1 MNPIPK
7 FSISLIAL
15 MVACNM
21 PMTWSQE
28 RLAERGIN
36 PTTHTGMPRY
46 VQDEVIVKF
55 NAGTSHGSARSISEV
70 GVDKVLAAF
79 DVKEMEQLLPD
90 NHPGRTMRSAPAY
103 TGERV
108 TEVDLS
114 SLYLLKVNMKEDQN
128 LGQILSELK
137 GLPEVE
143 YAEPNYL
150 YYTCGVA
157 DEYTA
162 EPMYKQQWGI
172 PRVKLDKLWAM
183 PVVTN
188 KRPVIAIIDTG
199 VDVTHPDLAPNIWTN
214 EGEIPGDGL
223 DNDNNGYVDDVHG
236 WDFVNNSGKIV
247 DGFGHGTHCAGIAA
261 ASGINK
267 LGITGANP
275 DALIMPVAVLQS
287 NGSGDMASIAKGI
300 RYAVDNGATIISMSF
315 GSTDNAI
322 AMQQT
327 LQQAYQSAI
336 LVAAA
341 GNESLGIDAAC
352 SPEGK
357 PLFPGGYSFVLG
369 VMATQETKGTNGYR
383 TSFSNFDCDGPVKS
397 SFPDGQGYNYE
408 LSAPGAKIL
417 STVPGGQYQSWNG
430 TSMATPLVAGG
441 ISRLLQVSDYSTQ
454 EKLWADLIHTSGD
467 NVDFM
472 ACYEISERHPV
483 LNISSVT
490 LDDEGGDGDN
500 SPDAGEVI
508 DIYPKVLNT
517 GGVAVDIRMK
527 IEFAE
532 FEDTTVVELLDSVV
546 DFGYSLSTYEK
557 RQSANP
563 LRIRMSKDL
572 TNNRNVCMMVSV
584 WYGDHKG
591 TASEE
596 IVLTSERGV
605 ELRGMLTED
614 LTLTADQKYIVTDN
628 LGVPEGVTL
637 TIKPGTV
644 VQFKD
649 GAKLS
654 CAGSLKAEGT
664 PDSMIVFTKEDT
676 GNVWAGLEYTAADT
690 LKYCVLEWMGYFGTV
705 HIHNCENCIVR
716 KIGGSS
722 VSFEGSYFGRS
733 NFLTNDILGVNMTGA
748 TLISSNFMENQLI
761 NATPLFAIDALKKG
775 KFTLS
780 NSNVFSNT
788 ITDYSPYTGLC
799 SFYSEAS
806 LPFIYTNP
814 LPNYHGSSL
823 DSLAHTEIF
832 DFGTS
837 LSGVFGLY
845 DLSNKLDRP
854 SAEAHGMVWKV
865 VVDGNEIR
873 DNLDVLPP
881 LGVGKHTF
889 EVYFNRP
896 MNKRF
901 APKVA
906 MGIRSPSSSQ
916 KIDEE
921 GFWNEEGTVYS
932 VCYTMKRATDGDGL
946 NGLSI
951 SDAKDNESFE
961 LPMENR
967 RFSVVLQAAGLLSA
981 GFEATARTGKVVLQW
996 KTPVQYAG
1004 DLSGYNVYRYAVDE
1018 VGESMDTIRVNTTLI
1033 HDTSY
1038 TDYAVVPGM
1047 CYNYMFTGVRTDQTE
1062 TNPSSVVSVVPLT
1075 ATLGDANG
1083 DLTVDMEDVNATV
1096 GYITNQNSWPFIF
1109 DAADVNA
1116 DDTINVMDV
1125 VGIVDIILPSDSD
1138 TFAGAKAIYSLENGI
1153 FYVNCAEQLGGIQFT
1168 VHVNKSNAGYLQPL
1182 TALDGMELTSAWLSD
1197 DEFLFLSYSL
1207 SGKCMPRGKT
1217 PLMYVRDALV
1227 TDITISDAKGGTV
1240 LAEDLV
1246 TGTVSERLGNKVLAY
1261 PNPCINELHI
1271 PYTVTQNKE
1280 TMVEI
1285 EFTDFMGRIVD
1296 RKTVSVSGAGNYEYV
1311 WHPAARIAD
1320 GMYLYS
1326 LRINGQRVVS
1336 EKMTLSRN
1344 LE

>member
-7 FSISLIAL
+7 FSISLIVL

-21 PMTWSQE
+21 PMSWSQE

-36 PTTHTGMPRY
+36 PTTYTGMPRY
-46 VQDEVIVKF
+46 VQNEVIVKF
-55 NAGTSHGSARSISEV
+55 NTGRSQGSARSISEV

-90 NHPGRTMRSAPAY
+90 NQTGRTMRSAPSY

-108 TEVDLS
+108 TEMDLS

-157 DEYTA
+157 DEYKA
-162 EPMYKQQWGI
+162 EPMYSQQWGI
-172 PRVKLDKLWAM
+172 PRVKLDQLWTK
-183 PVVTN
+183 PVVNN

-261 ASGINK
+261 ASGTNK
-267 LGITGANP
+267 IGIAGANP

-315 GSTDNAI
+315 GSTENAI
-322 AMQQT
+322 ALQQA

-352 SPEGK
+352 SPGGK

-383 TSFSNFDCDGPVKS
+383 ASFSNYDCDGPVKS

-441 ISRLLQVSDYSTQ
+441 ISRLLQVSDYSSQ

-467 NVDFM
+467 NVDFA
-472 ACYEISERHPV
+472 ACYEVSERHPV
-483 LNISSVT
+483 LTLIST
-490 LDDEGGDGDN
+490 KLDDEGGDGDN
-500 SPDAGEVI
+500 SPDAGEVMA
-508 DIYPKVLNT
+508 IYPKVLNT
-517 GGVAVDIRMK
+517 GGVAVDIKMK
-527 IEFAE
+527 IEFVR

-563 LRIRMSKDL
+563 LRIRLSPDL
-572 TNNRNVCMMVSV
+572 ANNRNVCMKVSV

-654 CAGSLKAEGT
+654 CAGRLKAEGT
-664 PDSMIVFTKEDT
+664 PDSLIVFTKEET

-716 KIGGSS
+716 NIGGSS
-722 VSFEGSYFGRS
+722 VSFENSYFGRS
-733 NFLTNDILGVNMTGA
+733 NFLMNDIPGVNMTGA
-748 TLISSNFMENQLI
+748 TLLSSNFIENLM
-761 NATPLFAIDALKKG
+761 NKTTPLFNIDELNKG
-775 KFTLS
+775 QFSLS

-788 ITDYSPYTGLC
+788 VTDRSPYTGLC

-814 LPNYHGSSL
+814 SPNYHGSSL
-823 DSLAHTEIF
+823 DSLARSEIF
-832 DFGTS
+832 DFGTN
-837 LSGVFGLY
+837 LSRVFGLY

-854 SAEAHGMVWKV
+854 SAEAHGVVWKV
-865 VVDGNEIR
+865 EVDGNEIR
-873 DNLDVLPP
+873 DNLDLLPS
-881 LGVGKHTF
+881 LGIGKHRF
-889 EVYFNRP
+889 EVFFNRP
-896 MNKRF
+896 MDKRF

-906 MGIRSPSSSQ
+906 MGVRSPYGSQ

-932 VCYTMKRATDGDGL
+932 VCYTMKRVTDGDGL

-951 SDAKDNESFE
+951 SEARDNESFE
-961 LPMENR
+961 LPMENK
-967 RFSVVLQAAGLLSA
+967 RFSVVLQAAGSLSN

-996 KTPVQYAG
+996 KTPAQYMG
-1004 DLSGYNVYRYAVDE
+1004 DIRGYNMYRYTVDE
-1018 VGESMDTIRVNTTLI
+1018 IGESVDTILVNSALITNTT
-1033 HDTSY
+1033 Y
-1038 TDYAVVPGM
+1038 TDYEVVPGM
-1047 CYNYMFTGVRTDQTE
+1047 CYNYMYSVVRMDQSE
-1062 TNPSSVVSVVPLT
+1062 TNTSSVVSVVPLT
-1075 ATLGDANG
+1075 ATPGDANG
-1083 DLTVDMEDVNATV
+1083 DLTVDMEDVNTTV
-1096 GYITNQNSWPFIF
+1096 GYITNKNPWPFIF

-1116 DDTINVMDV
+1116 DDTIDVTDV
-1125 VGIVDIILPSDSD
+1125 VGIVNIILPSDSD
-1138 TFAGAKAIYSLENGI
+1138 TFAGAKAIYSLEKGM
-1153 FYVNCAEQLGGIQFT
+1153 FYVDCAEPLGGIQFT
-1168 VHVNKSNAGYLQPL
+1168 VHVNKSDAGYIQPL
-1182 TALDGMELTSAWLSD
+1182 SSLDGMEQTSEWLSD
-1197 DEFLFLSYSL
+1197 DEFFFLSYSL
-1207 SGKCMPRGKT
+1207 SGKCIPRGKT
-1217 PLMYVRDALV
+1217 PIMYVRDALV
-1227 TDITISDAKGGTV
+1227 TDITISDAMGGAV
-1240 LAEDLV
+1240 LAEDIV
-1246 TGTVSERLGNKVLAY
+1246 TGTLSERLGNKVMAY

-1280 TMVEI
+1280 TVVEI
-1285 EFTDFMGRIVD
+1285 EFSDFMGRIVD
-1296 RKTVSVSGAGNYEYV
+1296 RKTVSVSGAGSYEYV
-1311 WHPAARIAD
+1311 WHPAARIAN
-1320 GMYLYS
+1320 GMYMYS
-1326 LRINGQRVVS
+1326 LRINGQRIVS
-1336 EKMTLSRN
+1336 EKMILSRKM
-1344 LE
+1344 E